1 MNFTCLRLLCV
12 ISFYETWFVLHY
24 KYEYYSTV
32 ILYTDVYFMY
42 SYTHNAMMESKIV
55 QVINAVNL
63 YFLKAQNGRFDF
75 KNKLESTSM

>member
-1 MNFTCLRLLCV
+1 MYILC
-12 ISFYETWFVLHY
+12 IH
-24 KYEYYSTV
+24 
-32 ILYTDVYFMY
+32 MH
-42 SYTHNAMMESKIV
+42 THNGMMESKIV